1 MAKLTLGLSGT
12 GHHAAN
18 LRQGPQGAPMGF
30 AQVWGFAPAWG
41 FAQACEKGRL
51 YRLGRPILSLRRA
64 AR

>member
-1 MAKLTLGLSGT
+1 MD
-12 GHHAAN
+12 
-18 LRQGPQGAPMGF
+18 F